1 MVGEVTLINRPNK
14 LILSALLEPGQP
26 YTFSPLHAPF
36 AAQGLRTDKVEWELK
51 ARIDCHSIRRFAD
64 RPPFCSVEHGGYF
77 KGVYWSCIFNCREPY
92 SCFFGF
98 GICVLCLC
106 LLQVLQIMHGVIS
119 RFFIIYVRYF
129 FSNCLL

>member
-36 AAQGLRTDKVEWELK
+36 AAQGLRTDEVEWELK

-64 RPPFCSVEHGGYF
+64 RPPFCSVEHGCSF
-77 KGVYWSCIFNCREPY
+77 KGLCGSCIFNCREPY
-92 SCFFGF
+92 SCFFWFWNLCSLPLLITGF
-98 GICVLCLC
+98 ADYAWSDFKIFLFMLDTFLAIV
-106 LLQVLQIMHGVIS
+106 
-119 RFFIIYVRYF
+119 
-129 FSNCLL
+129 